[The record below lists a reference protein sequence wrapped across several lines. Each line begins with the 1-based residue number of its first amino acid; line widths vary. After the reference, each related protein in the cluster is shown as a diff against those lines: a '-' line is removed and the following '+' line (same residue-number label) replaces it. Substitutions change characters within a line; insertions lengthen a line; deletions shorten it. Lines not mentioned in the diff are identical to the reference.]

1 MQFYISYKSMEHR
14 FKLEFVKEDCKRR
27 IVNSIIGKDS
37 MIQDANKAMSGYK
50 LVLGENS
57 KAYI

>member
-1 MQFYISYKSMEHR
+1 MA
-14 FKLEFVKEDCKRR
+14 
-27 IVNSIIGKDS
+27 NSIIVKDS
-37 MIQDANKAMSGYK
+37 MIQDANKGTMSGCK

>member
-1 MQFYISYKSMEHR
+1 MA
-14 FKLEFVKEDCKRR
+14 
-27 IVNSIIGKDS
+27 NSIILKDS
-37 MIQDANKAMSGYK
+37 MIQDANKGAISGYK